1 MTTDDVLGS
10 GIQLNELLDISSG
23 DTFTSLGDAIL
34 DDIPEVDINGFKMH
48 AHLILLVGE
57 VHPIEGR
64 TPNKNLDHTYGQHNS
79 NSRRLNQ
86 NHTEQG
92 STLL

>member
-1 MTTDDVLGS
+1 MTIDDVLGS

-48 AHLILLVGE
+48 AHLILPVGIFSC
-57 VHPIEGR
+57 IEDGASSGDFDY
-64 TPNKNLDHTYGQHNS
+64 PC
-79 NSRRLNQ
+79 SR
-86 NHTEQG
+86 H
-92 STLL
+92 S

>member
-34 DDIPEVDINGFKMH
+34 DDILEVDINGFQMH
-48 AHLILLVGE
+48 AHLILPVGIFSS
-57 VHPIEGR
+57 IEDWARSGDFDY
-64 TPNKNLDHTYGQHNS
+64 PC
-79 NSRRLNQ
+79 SR
-86 NHTEQG
+86 H
-92 STLL
+92 S